1 VRFDR
6 AYAAAPITLPSH
18 ATILTGR
25 YPPGHGS
32 RHNLI
37 AVDSKVPT
45 LPAILRNRGF
55 ATAAFIAA
63 FPLDHRFGL
72 SRGFDV
78 YGDRLPRDL
87 TGRPLNERPGRE
99 VVDEAIV
106 WLKRETATAAP
117 RRFFLWVHLFE
128 PHAPYGDPRKTPGRS
143 AIDRYDDEIA
153 IADEQVGRLLQVV
166 RSAAPDTAVV
176 FASDHGE
183 GLGEHGEL
191 THSLFIYDTTL
202 RVPLVMAGPA
212 IPRGIVVSGRV
223 GLVDVMATAMKTLGL
238 ATVDTDGI
246 DLTPAFGGARLPS
259 RELYA
264 ESFAPLFDFGWSP
277 LRSVRSSQW
286 KLIAAPRPEL
296 FDVDRDPAE
305 SRDLAAANAREA
317 SALESRVDRY
327 SSADLPAGQQ
337 GIDLEAAGRLRAL
350 GYVSGGGTNVAAASR
365 PDPKDRRELAARF
378 AQIASG
384 ELSNV
389 ALRHALEAILRED
402 PKNPQA
408 NLRLGWALLDAGRT
422 REAEPHFAAAVAG
435 HAPSADPYL
444 GLAACQTARGDLA
457 AALRTLGEVGP
468 TDRQN
473 PVVLANVGVVEMQLG
488 HLEAAVAAL
497 AHAVADDP
505 EFSEA
510 RFNLARAYARAGRF
524 DAAEREGVELLSR
537 LTADAPQR
545 PEALRLVAAVRA
557 ARGR

>member
-1 VRFDR
+1 M
-6 AYAAAPITLPSH
+6 S
-18 ATILTGR
+18 
-25 YPPGHGS
+25 
-32 RHNLI
+32 
-37 AVDSKVPT
+37 
-45 LPAILRNRGF
+45 
-55 ATAAFIAA
+55 
-63 FPLDHRFGL
+63 
-72 SRGFDV
+72 
-78 YGDRLPRDL
+78 RDL

-99 VVDEAIV
+99 VVNEAIA
-106 WLKRETATAAP
+106 WLKRESATSAP

-176 FASDHGE
+176 LASDHGE

-202 RVPLVMAGPA
+202 QVPLVIAGPA
-212 IPRGIVVSGRV
+212 IPRGIVVRDRV
-223 GLVDVMATAMKTLGL
+223 GLVDVMPTAMKMLGL
-238 ATVDTDGI
+238 APVDSDGI
-246 DLTPAFGGARLPS
+246 DLTPAFGGARLAS

-277 LRSVRSSQW
+277 LRAVRSSQW

-296 FDVDRDPAE
+296 YDVDRDPVE
-305 SRDLAAANAREA
+305 SRDVAAANAREA

-327 SSADLPAGQQ
+327 SPADLPAGQP
-337 GIDLEAAGRLRAL
+337 GIDLEAASRLRAL
-350 GYVSGGGTNVAAASR
+350 GYVSGGGTNVPAASR

-384 ELSNV
+384 ELSDV
-389 ALRHALEAILRED
+389 ALRHALENILRED

-408 NLRLGWALLDAGRT
+408 NLRLGWALLDAGLT
-422 REAEPHFAAAVAG
+422 REAEPHFAAAVAAR
-435 HAPSADPYL
+435 APSADPYL
-444 GLAACQTARGDLA
+444 GLAACQSARGDFV
-457 AALRTLGEVGP
+457 AALRTLADVGP
-468 TDRQN
+468 TDREN

-488 HLEAAVAAL
+488 HLEPAIASLARAVAG
-497 AHAVADDP
+497 DP

-510 RFNLARAYARAGRF
+510 RFDLARAYARTGRF
-524 DAAEREGVELLSR
+524 DSAEREGVELLSR
-537 LTADAPQR
+537 LPADAPQR
-545 PEALRLVAAVRA
+545 PEVDRLIAAVRA